1 MAYEIEFVRQNT
13 YKRAQHMGYEQ
24 KKVTELTSNDVNQ
37 LLQRI
42 KSTNG
47 LITWIEPNP
56 SKKTALLESTKQ
68 GKELLPPTY
77 TARPAFTWAYE
88 TSKSDKYSSYLST
101 LMSE

>member
-24 KKVTELTSNDVNQ
+24 KRVTELTSNDVNQ

-47 LITWIEPNP
+47 LITWIEPNRV
-56 SKKTALLESTKQ
+56 KKTLYLKVQSREKNCF
-68 GKELLPPTY
+68 LLPILHAQPSPERMKRLRATN
-77 TARPAFTWAYE
+77 THLILAR
-88 TSKSDKYSSYLST
+88 
-101 LMSE
+101 